1 MKVLFLLVGHNIAE
15 SCFMYI
21 CASWFVN
28 VSIFLFF
35 LIFRFIIVASC
46 FMPIICQRQ
55 QFKLHS
61 FVKQPLYLLCDRSFM
76 WQFFHRETL
85 EQNLNRIPEHKI
97 YIFSSD
103 LNSFLII
110 LLMIWMFIE

>member
-28 VSIFLFF
+28 VAIFLI
-35 LIFRFIIVASC
+35 LIFCFIIVASC

-76 WQFFHRETL
+76 WQFVHRKTL
-85 EQNLNRIPEHKI
+85 EQNLLHKI
-97 YIFSSD
+97 YIFYYED
-103 LNSFLII
+103 LLNVIIIDLDVYLIMSF
-110 LLMIWMFIE
+110 